1 MATPTYRDI
10 LRVGEVLENDL
21 DTDPGGGDPGVI
33 QSAIQD
39 VTGWIAVQIG
49 VDSGTPIIHRTKQG
63 VTRREWLRDDVQE
76 DTTYRAWANERPVVQ
91 VVSPSDVSVRYDNK
105 QLLRDDREAS
115 IVEYFAGWK
124 RRDTSA
130 SDLPTGTGEDLDGL
144 TETVPTLPDDIRRIA
159 LILVLYEIGR
169 IEYGTAVQQ
178 TTQTIGNQG
187 EATMTK
193 DTDAL
198 RRYARDYLNEYTVP
212 QL

>member
-1 MATPTYRDI
+1 MATPTYRNV
-10 LRVGEVLENDL
+10 LRVGEVLQNDL
-21 DTDPGGGDPGVI
+21 DTNPGGGDPGVVL
-33 QSAIQD
+33 SAIQD

-76 DTTYRAWANERPVVQ
+76 ETTFRV
-91 VVSPSDVSVRYDNK
+91 
-105 QLLRDDREAS
+105 
-115 IVEYFAGWK
+115 
-124 RRDTSA
+124 
-130 SDLPTGTGEDLDGL
+130 
-144 TETVPTLPDDIRRIA
+144 
-159 LILVLYEIGR
+159 YEIGR

-187 EATMTK
+187 EATVTK